1 MKSPDLSKVKALDDC
16 LDSLYMTLFSGLESL
31 MGRVTE
37 ELSTLI
43 GRCEFTAYVINIYN
57 QF

>member
-16 LDSLYMTLFSGLESL
+16 LDSLYMTLFFGLESL
-31 MGRVTE
+31 MGRVAE

-43 GRCEFTAYVINIYN
+43 GKCEFTAYAINIY
-57 QF
+57 